1 MGLKKDVVT
10 TPYDFADYIETE
22 DDVRVVLGAA
32 FETNDP
38 AVITRKLGA
47 IARSKGM
54 AAIAAS
60 TGLQREGLYKSLS
73 ATGNPELKTLL
84 KILDALGLVLAIR
97 PKTPGSSATAA
108 EPAPIGAH
116 HTVGVNQPSS

>member
-1 MGLKKDVVT
+1 MGLRKDVVT

-22 DDVRVVLGAA
+22 DDVRVVLDAA

-38 AVITRKLGA
+38 AVITRKIGA

-54 AAIAAS
+54 ASLAMA

-73 ATGNPELKTLL
+73 EAGNPELKTLL
-84 KILDALGLVLAIR
+84 KVLDALGLVLSIR
-97 PKTPGSSATAA
+97 PKREAPADAPARA
-108 EPAPIGAH
+108 EPRK
-116 HTVGVNQPSS
+116 TV